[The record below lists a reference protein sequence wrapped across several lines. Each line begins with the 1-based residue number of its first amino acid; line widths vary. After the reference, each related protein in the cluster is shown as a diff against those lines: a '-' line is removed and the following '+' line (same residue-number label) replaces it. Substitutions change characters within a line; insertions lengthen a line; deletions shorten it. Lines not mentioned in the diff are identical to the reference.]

1 VNDNPAQANL
11 REAFMILNRDY
22 QLSSQRAA
30 DQLSDHERR
39 LTRGGEKFAKID
51 LQMQAIE
58 AAINGL
64 RTDYSR
70 AMAEIERLQARIA
83 QLDAQLGAT
92 LRLANRVQQD
102 LAALQKEHDA
112 LRHIVI
118 GERGNDEDRGMEGDM
133 STLRAAVRLFAV
145 VLVVLALGVLA
156 LFLARGL

>member
-11 REAFMILNRDY
+11 KEAFMILNRDY
-22 QLSSQRAA
+22 QLSSQRAS

-70 AMAEIERLQARIA
+70 AMAEIERAGR
-83 QLDAQLGAT
+83 QLGEMDRLLGST
-92 LRLANRVQQD
+92 LRLANKVQND

-112 LRHIVI
+112 LRHVVT
-118 GERGNDEDRGMEGDM
+118 GARGNDDDRGLEGDV

-156 LFLARGL
+156 LLLK

>member
-1 VNDNPAQANL
+1 MSDNPAQASL
-11 REAFMILNRDY
+11 KEAFMILNRDY
-22 QLSSQRAA
+22 QLSSQRAS

-70 AMAEIERLQARIA
+70 AMAEIERLQVRIA

-102 LAALQKEHDA
+102 LAALQREHDV
-112 LRHIVI
+112 LRRIVT
-118 GERGNDEDRGMEGDM
+118 GERGNDDDRGMEGDV
-133 STLRAAVRLFAV
+133 STLRAAVRMCAI
-145 VLVVLALGVLA
+145 VLAVLA
-156 LFLARGL
+156 IGALALLLK